1 MGLSSV
7 LTDPAVP
14 LMADASA
21 VINLIAT
28 GSAADILSALPN
40 RVVVVDHVPAELET
54 GRPRGRLACDGLKA
68 LVGGGMI
75 EIVALPD
82 SAAAHYENLV
92 IGAAAETLDDGE
104 AATIAYALA
113 VTASPLIDERK
124 ATRLCA
130 ERFPHLRVACTVD
143 VLVHPE
149 VQQRLGLEVLRE
161 SVFRALQDAQ
171 MGVLPH
177 HLDWI
182 VEVIGRERA
191 ALCPSLPQRVR
202 SAASAP
208 DLQR

>member
-1 MGLSSV
+1 V
-7 LTDPAVP
+7 
-14 LMADASA
+14 ADASTI
-21 VINLIAT
+21 INLIAT

-54 GRPRGRLACDGLKA
+54 GRPRGRVACDGLKA
-68 LVGGGMI
+68 LVAGGMI
-75 EIVALPD
+75 GIVGLPD

-113 VTASPLIDERK
+113 VAVTPLIDERK

-130 ERFPHLRVACTVD
+130 ERFPHLRVGCTVD
-143 VLVHPE
+143 VLIHPN
-149 VQQRLGLEVLRE
+149 VQQRLGPEVLRE

-171 MGVLPH
+171 MGALPQ

-208 DLQR
+208 DHQR